1 MLAMNS
7 IKNVTFVKWKNYFR
21 WVSAAS
27 CRASPTRTVAHQGC
41 IAEILESVIC
51 HKECRNKNI
60 ADSLKSWI
68 NNWFK
73 GAYKHGI
80 PQIEFKSMLKLLKKW
95 EAKQL
100 WTTSAHF
107 SFGSGTT
114 GFQAITSIQ
123 CPDVWSFLYLP
134 ACITTFYH
142 SLHSCPV
149 HVFLNLLSQL
159 LNSCLLR
166 RMSLYPPLLPVFTC
180 LPLVSFLSIFLRFSI
195 TLSPLLIPLA
205 DPQREPREWVGL
217 KRERSAVLYPARSS
231 LARLKHSEEKRK
243 KKKTQHTHTTQEN
256 GELFPSLIF
265 SFLHLSTLLSHHSW
279 VVWYLTFTLLQQGLR
294 SEFRERKLVSP
305 LSYSVIPLRLF
316 PLPLSF
322 LLSLLPFLPV
332 SISVMF
338 SALQSSNG
346 RKKNVEIP
354 WPTPTF
360 LPIMYSVRLLHR
372 LLSLMRTVLLL
383 FL

>member
-1 MLAMNS
+1 MEKL
-7 IKNVTFVKWKNYFR
+7 YFR

-27 CRASPTRTVAHQGC
+27 CRASLTRTVAPGVGC
-41 IAEILESVIC
+41 RAEILESIIC
-51 HKECRNKNI
+51 HEECGNKNI

-73 GAYKHGI
+73 SAYKCVI

-100 WTTSAHF
+100 WTTSAHL

-123 CPDVWSFLYLP
+123 CPHVWSFLYLP

-231 LARLKHSEEKRK
+231 LARLKRSEEKR
-243 KKKTQHTHTTQEN
+243 KKKTQHTHTTQGN
-256 GELFPSLIF
+256 GELFPSLSF
-265 SFLHLSTLLSHHSW
+265 SLSSISLLFSHITPELFDISLLLSFSR
-279 VVWYLTFTLLQQGLR
+279 G
-294 SEFRERKLVSP
+294 SD
-305 LSYSVIPLRLF
+305 LSSVNAN
-316 PLPLSF
+316 S
-322 LLSLLPFLPV
+322 
-332 SISVMF
+332 
-338 SALQSSNG
+338 
-346 RKKNVEIP
+346 
-354 WPTPTF
+354 
-360 LPIMYSVRLLHR
+360 
-372 LLSLMRTVLLL
+372 
-383 FL
+383 

>member
-27 CRASPTRTVAHQGC
+27 CRASPTRTVAHRGC

-73 GAYKHGI
+73 GAYKRGI

-134 ACITTFYH
+134 ACITTLYH

-180 LPLVSFLSIFLRFSI
+180 LPLASFLSIFLRFSI

-243 KKKTQHTHTTQEN
+243 KKNTTHTHNT
-256 GELFPSLIF
+256 GKRRAFSLSLIF

-346 RKKNVEIP
+346 RKK
-354 WPTPTF
+354 
-360 LPIMYSVRLLHR
+360 RLKYPDRHPHFYR
-372 LLSLMRTVLLL
+372 
-383 FL
+383 

>member
-73 GAYKHGI
+73 GAYKRGI

-354 WPTPTF
+354 RPTPTF